1 MRCCLV
7 MLLVGCVLALAPA
20 QLLLACSA
28 ALLRIAERPVMV
40 RNYDW
45 HIGNALLMMNQ
56 PGIAKRALA
65 FDNPAEWTSKYGS
78 ITINQYGRELPVD
91 GINEQ
96 GLAIAVLWLDETEYP
111 ETDERPSVS
120 PAQWVQYQLDTA
132 KTVEEVLASDNIIRI
147 NPYGNAKVHYFVSDA
162 NGDCAVIDFL
172 DGRMVAHR
180 GDNLQFHQ
188 ITNNTCSESQG
199 CMVGFEGFGGG
210 EAIPADT
217 QSLSRYARLA
227 SVAAKLDVGNKPPHQ
242 VGFDTIHQVRQ
253 RSTQW
258 QLVYDLEA
266 KKMFFRTPNHSKIR
280 EIELAKCEFDAA
292 SPTKILDIQAPLE
305 GDVIAHFREYSR
317 DANKELVEKS
327 VAGTKFAQG
336 FPPAVVQ
343 MVINYPDHA
352 CVPAEVDAGATPKSE

>member
-1 MRCCLV
+1 MRRCLV
-7 MLLVGCVLALAPA
+7 ILLLTCTVAAAPM
-20 QLLLACSA
+20 QTLLACSA
-28 ALLRIAERPVMV
+28 ALLHIAERPVMV

-78 ITINQYGRELPVD
+78 ISINQYGRELPVD

-111 ETDERPSVS
+111 ATDERPSVS

-132 KTVEEVLASDNIIRI
+132 KTVEEVLASDNLIRI

-162 NGDCAVIDFL
+162 TGDCAVIDFL

-180 GDNLQFHQ
+180 GDKLQFRQ

-199 CMVGFEGFGGG
+199 CMIGFEGFGGG

-217 QSLSRYARLA
+217 KSLSRYARLA
-227 SVAAKLDVGNKPPHQ
+227 AVATKIEATNKPLHR

-266 KKMFFRTPNHSKIR
+266 KKMFFRTMNNPKIR
-280 EIELAKCEFDAA
+280 ELELAKCKFDADK
-292 SPTKILDIQAPLE
+292 PTMILDIEAPLE
-305 GDVIAHFREYSR
+305 GDVVSHFREYSR

-327 VAGTKFAQG
+327 VAGTKFAQS

-352 CVPAEVDAGATPKSE
+352 CVPAETQAAATP